1 MTTVGPDRAARC
13 GEVVILRGFSRDERL
28 ARCLLVILGD
38 METKTR
44 PRGASRRLHVRK
56 NVSWTAWVTAGKT
69 RVRCHTVDLSANG
82 ARLKPRGEFQPGTP
96 VALQFQPA
104 DGPMMEVAAVVWRVE
119 ADSMAVMFLQTVAVQ
134 VASAVRMP
142 EHGRRGWR

>member
-1 MTTVGPDRAARC
+1 
-13 GEVVILRGFSRDERL
+13 LLGFSTNRRL
-28 ARCLLVILGD
+28 ARCLLLIVRD
-38 METKTR
+38 METKTT
-44 PRGASRRLHVRK
+44 PRSASRRLHVRR

-104 DGPMMEVAAVVWRVE
+104 DGPMMEVSAVVWRVE
-119 ADSMAVMFLQTVAVQ
+119 PDSMAVMFLQNVAVQ
-134 VASAVRMP
+134 VASAARLP